1 MKRITL
7 LLAISLVALFS
18 CNKEKEL
25 TPVPEKPVE
34 EGTTVFSASVE
45 DPATKTSIAGK
56 KVSWNEG
63 DKISLFGEGTDATGI
78 AASTGSTSNFPVT
91 GTVGEAPYLAV
102 YPAGCGAYASKT
114 LKVTVPDEQTGAF
127 ADANIMVAKSNDEN
141 LAFKHLCGLLK
152 FTVGAD
158 VTSVKIKADDD
169 VVIAGTVPVTF
180 AGSGIPEIGA
190 VESGAKEIAVDI
202 NGPGEYYAALLPGVT
217 LGGFYFE
224 ITTTGGSKMVFSPKN
239 LAISRKSVMDMGNID
254 EHVVTDWFVTPAGA
268 GKKNGVSW
276 ENAFGLAELQTLY
289 EGQMTAEDI
298 AKYDKGTFHFAGGTY
313 SLGKQIKFD
322 FTKASDVVTIH
333 WKGGY
338 NPDSKG
344 IDTTDRNVATYK
356 TVFDGTSS
364 EDGRAMRLDCRSDI
378 SFDGISVKNFTT
390 GLNTIFLNTGNTTDQ
405 RIKGTFTNCV
415 FENNGVTKT
424 TRGVYYGGVFYLYMG
439 ELNIVSCSF
448 EGNTILQKDGRGGAI
463 AAQDNAVLN
472 ITGTAE
478 NKTVFHNNTAA
489 GNGTE
494 RGGAIMLERINGSVN
509 IAYAEFT
516 GNSADNGGAIS
527 QMNTTQNAMTTN
539 ITSCVFDANGGYGAA
554 LEAYNAGPQQIKL
567 TDCVIKNNTT
577 RSVVTVGGAVVTI
590 DGADTEVTNNSAYVF
605 SGMSFTVKNGTFS
618 GNTSNVF
625 YGDATVV
632 IDGGN
637 FISNSASYGG
647 VIYSSGNVTINGGT
661 FQKNTSSKSGGVI
674 HVKDDTGEITINS
687 GLFGGESDAEANTCS
702 TNGGVV
708 YLEGSSNVTIN
719 GGTFKY
725 NKATAYGGA
734 IGVGSTGTVTIT
746 GGTFTSNTSTTFGG
760 VVGCGGT
767 GTVTINGGSF
777 TENTATTYGGVL
789 YGANGSNLTIEGTA
803 GNRILMKDNV
813 ANIAKFYSAGGAIYI
828 EGNAET
834 PSSLNVS
841 YCDFEGNK
849 ALQQEAAGG
858 AAGGAVGFIG
868 TLSSVSFD
876 NCSFTGNQAYRGGAL
891 QFDCNVTGGISLS
904 NCVFNGNVAPQP
916 TKANGGYGAAILV
929 SNNFKTT
936 LTLNRCS
943 FTDNHAVAG
952 GAAYANYNNYMT
964 CKTFFNA
971 CKFSG
976 NYVDT
981 ATDSSNTLYACS
993 GYVGLNNC
1001 AFWDNGKSTQTRPKE
1016 ITMTPNG
1023 SSAGYMVIS
1032 NTTINSQYSNST
1044 CAMSTST
1051 QRLNV
1056 VNSICMSTIYTLNSS
1071 SATYVSGSGINH
1083 VIEFSDQPQTNVS
1096 KGTTSGVSAP
1106 VSSFYSS
1113 GYASKWQSRFT
1124 GYKYTYSNSLS
1135 DFTGFTPMTTT
1146 TEAYIRG
1153 LETDNDKAFADW
1165 LGTVH
1170 GYDQDIDGN
1179 KRESPYWPGCHQK

>member
-45 DPATKTSIAGK
+45 DPATKTSINGK

-63 DKISLFGEGTDATGI
+63 DTISLFGEGTEATGE

-91 GTVGEAPYLAV
+91 GTVGEAPYWAV

-114 LKVTVPDEQTGAF
+114 LKVTVPAEQTGAF

-158 VTSVKIKADDD
+158 VTSVKIKADND

-180 AGSGIPEIGA
+180 DGSGIPETGD
-190 VESGAKEIAVDI
+190 VESGATAITVAI
-202 NGPGEYYAALLPGVT
+202 NGAGEYYAALLPGVT

-224 ITTTGGSKMVFSPKN
+224 ITTAGGSKLVFSPKN
-239 LAISRKSVMDMGNID
+239 LNINRKSVMDMGDID
-254 EHVVTDWFVTPAGA
+254 NHVVTDWFVTPTGA

-276 ENAFGLAELQTLY
+276 ENAFGLAELQALY

-298 AKYDKGTFHFAGGTY
+298 AKYDQGTFHFAGGTY

-322 FTKASDVVTIH
+322 FTKASNVVTIH

-344 IDTTDRNVATYK
+344 IDTSDRDVATYE

-390 GLNTIFLNTGNTTDQ
+390 GLNTILLYTGNTDK
-405 RIKGTFTNCV
+405 RVKGTFTNCV
-415 FENNGVTKT
+415 FENNGVTEK

-448 EGNTILQKDGRGGAI
+448 EGNTSKQRGGAI
-463 AAQDNAVLN
+463 AAQENAHLN

-489 GNGTE
+489 GDGTE
-494 RGGAIMLERINGSVN
+494 RGGAIMLEFINGSVD

-527 QMNTTQNAMTTN
+527 QMNNTKNAMTTN
-539 ITSCVFDANGGYGAA
+539 ITSCVFDANDGYGAA
-554 LEAYNAGPQQIKL
+554 LEAYNDGPQQIKL

-577 RSVVTVGGAVVTI
+577 RSVVTIGGSVVTI

-605 SGMSFTVKNGTFS
+605 SGKSFTVKNGTFR

-637 FISNSASYGG
+637 FIGNSASYGG

-661 FQKNTSSKSGGVI
+661 FQKNTSSNSGGVI
-674 HVKDDTGEITINS
+674 HVKDDTGNITING
-687 GLFGGESDAEANTCS
+687 GLFGGESDADANTCS
-702 TNGGVV
+702 TKGGVV

-734 IGVGSTGTVTIT
+734 IGVGSTGTVTIK

-767 GTVTINGGSF
+767 GTVTIHGGSF

-803 GNRILMKDNV
+803 DNRILMKDNV

-828 EGNAET
+828 EGNAGT
-834 PSSLNVS
+834 PSSLNVF

-891 QFDCNVTGGISLS
+891 QFDCKVTGGISLS
-904 NCVFNGNVAPQP
+904 NCVFDGNVALNPNS
-916 TKANGGYGAAILV
+916 KNGGYGAAVFLSKNFTQTITADHCIFV
-929 SNNFKTT
+929 NN
-936 LTLNRCS
+936 R
-943 FTDNHAVAG
+943 AVLG
-952 GAAYANYNNYMT
+952 GPAWANYNGGMT
-964 CKTFFNA
+964 CKVFLNG

-976 NYVDT
+976 NYVD
-981 ATDSSNTLYACS
+981 ATTNANNAIYICT
-993 GYVGLNNC
+993 GYVGMNNC
-1001 AFWDNGKSTQTRPKE
+1001 AVWNNVHAGQDAIRP
-1016 ITMTPNG
+1016 ILLDG
-1023 SSAGYMVIS
+1023 AASVVIS
-1032 NTTINSQYSNST
+1032 NTTVYGHHFATYANQSGARLNLVNCLLAGSSYQTNTNTKNDVTYASGTGEDYVFQIGSSNSFYT
-1044 CAMSTST
+1044 NAWTTHSALSTSYT
-1051 QRLNV
+1051 ATWKARFDTYKV
-1056 VNSICMSTIYTLNSS
+1056 IDPYTL
-1071 SATYVSGSGINH
+1071 SA
-1083 VIEFSDQPQTNVS
+1083 
-1096 KGTTSGVSAP
+1096 
-1106 VSSFYSS
+1106 
-1113 GYASKWQSRFT
+1113 
-1124 GYKYTYSNSLS
+1124 
-1135 DFTGFTPMTTT
+1135 FTGFTPMTTT

-1153 LETDNDKAFADW
+1153 LGTTNDTAFADW
-1165 LGTVH
+1165 LKTVH

-1179 KRESPYWPGCHQK
+1179 DRESPYWPGCYQK